1 MAIHALSMHTKDVY
15 LNMNNIKNSAILQIV
30 EFLFLQKNRT
40 YIRKIKNI
48 EIRVTQTAIRVKFI
62 DNFL

>member
-1 MAIHALSMHTKDVY
+1 MAVHTLSMHMKDVY

-40 YIRKIKNI
+40 YIRKIKKYRNSSHS
-48 EIRVTQTAIRVKFI
+48 
-62 DNFL
+62 NGNSS